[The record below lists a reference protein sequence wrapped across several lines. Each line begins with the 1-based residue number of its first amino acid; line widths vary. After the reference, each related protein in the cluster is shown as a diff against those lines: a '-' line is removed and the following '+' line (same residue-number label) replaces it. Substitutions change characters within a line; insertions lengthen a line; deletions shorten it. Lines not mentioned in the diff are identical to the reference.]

1 MSKYDLTYCDIDLV
15 QKFIRDLYKDATTNT
30 FKDIDTAIMFYGQIQ
45 IYLSG
50 GFELRKW
57 ETNSSTF
64 RDILNENETTYQL
77 NIIEN
82 CKRKGIRK
90 LLGLN

>member
-1 MSKYDLTYCDIDLV
+1 
-15 QKFIRDLYKDATTNT
+15 
-30 FKDIDTAIMFYGQIQ
+30 MFYGQIK

-50 GFELRKW
+50 RFELRKW

-64 RDILNENETTYQL
+64 RDILNQNQTTYQL
-77 NIIEN
+77 NIIKN

-90 LLGLN
+90 VLGLN